1 MSSSLV
7 ASGQGSCGGVSSS
20 CSGFEGPSTSET
32 LPPSA
37 GSFFLGVYGARL
49 SASLASP
56 RPGA

>member
-20 CSGFEGPSTSET
+20 CSGFWGPSTSET
-32 LPPSA
+32 LPLAA
-37 GSFFLGVYGARL
+37 GSFFLGVSGAGL

-56 RPGA
+56 SPGA